1 MKRQPPRFTRTDTP
15 FPYTT
20 LFRSLIAIGTVGAE
34 TLPKTQLN
42 VIGTWS
48 NLPQYK
54 NFEQPFWTK
63 EIPEKSGGAVT
74 ADIKG
79 LNEMG
84 LKGGEIGRLLKQGV
98 IDIGSMTLGYMAGD
112 DPRNEVVRSEEHT
125 SELQS
130 LMRISYDVFCLQ
142 KKTKKQL
149 QQRTTL

>member
-1 MKRQPPRFTRTDTP
+1 MKAKIILTVATS
-15 FPYTT
+15 
-20 LFRSLIAIGTVGAE
+20 LLIAIGTVGAE
-34 TLPKTQLN
+34 TLPKTHLN

-63 EIPEKSGGAVT
+63 KIPEKSGGAVT

-98 IDIGSMTLGYMAGD
+98 IDIGSMKIGRASCRERVCQY
-112 DPRNEVVRSEEHT
+112 V
-125 SELQS
+125 
-130 LMRISYDVFCLQ
+130 
-142 KKTKKQL
+142 
-149 QQRTTL
+149 

>member
-1 MKRQPPRFTRTDTP
+1 MKAKIILTVATS
-15 FPYTT
+15 
-20 LFRSLIAIGTVGAE
+20 LLIAIGTVGAE
-34 TLPKTQLN
+34 TLPKTHLN

-84 LKGGEIGRLLKQGV
+84 LKGGEIGR
-98 IDIGSMTLGYMAGD
+98 
-112 DPRNEVVRSEEHT
+112 SEENT

-130 LMRISYDVFCLQ
+130 LMRSSYAVFCLKN
-142 KKTKKQL
+142 KKTEHT
-149 QQRTTL
+149 RIR